1 MNRRSNIFDYV
12 IKNFWFENVK
22 RDNHCD
28 EEESE
33 ENRIFYYME
42 QFQRGNFEKKEEFVN
57 YFLSSTEEKVFV
69 IGMRLFMAVANHS
82 DYRMLEEFLG
92 QCEEW
97 QLRVFLAYVYDGLSL
112 HAIPYLLSLYEE
124 WEDTGVE
131 NDIARCICGMLGQRY
146 YEEENYNIKILGDMF
161 LEFSQSHDLDGFD
174 RDSARV
180 RVNDFV
186 NEAYV
191 MAYDKILFIHGI
203 GSGIVIIMM
212 SQAAWQA
219 GLKGILMNCR
229 RMKKGDLNWKLHTE
243 IK

>member
-1 MNRRSNIFDYV
+1 M
-12 IKNFWFENVK
+12 
-22 RDNHCD
+22 
-28 EEESE
+28 
-33 ENRIFYYME
+33 
-42 QFQRGNFEKKEEFVN
+42 
-57 YFLSSTEEKVFV
+57 FV

-161 LEFSQSHDLDGFD
+161 LEFSQSHDLDLYYFNGEEYFAGNLTKTIIGVAMD
-174 RDSARV
+174 CRMRKIPFYTDQLPAIISNGSGVACPV
-180 RVNDFV
+180 SHGTEVNDLKVQELF
-186 NEAYV
+186 NYV
-191 MAYDKILFIHGI
+191 QYLSTLKHEKGKKYFYNYKI
-203 GSGIVIIMM
+203 
-212 SQAAWQA
+212 
-219 GLKGILMNCR
+219 
-229 RMKKGDLNWKLHTE
+229 
-243 IK
+243 